1 MMRGDLSEGEVAA
14 RLELGLR
21 RMAQHR
27 RDIFL
32 AAQRDRVAYE
42 AIAERRGISVDEVER
57 HVAAAFVE
65 LHEALYDRAPR
76 SHWRVLLGW
85 IAALIGR

>member
-1 MMRGDLSEGEVAA
+1 MREELTEAEIAA

-21 RMAQHR
+21 RMPQPQ

-32 AAQRDRVAYE
+32 ASQRDRVAYE
-42 AIAERRGISVDEVER
+42 TIAERRRISVAEVER

-65 LHEALYDRAPR
+65 LHETIYDRAPR
-76 SHWRVLLGW
+76 SHWRDLLRW
-85 IAALIGR
+85 IVAIIE